1 MGALLAEGA
10 LTMAEIRTVTTLE
23 AKAVEIKRVIG
34 QYERYLA
41 QAKADLAA
49 VNATIAL
56 FTNDGKTDNIL
67 PYERIQK
74 LMGRGETL
82 PIVLAALRAKGPL
95 TTRQLAVAV
104 MEAKGLD
111 MGDTV
116 LLKVITTRLINIL
129 KPDLRK
135 GRIGDGG
142 KHRGMRIWT
151 TPRAAHD

>member
-23 AKAVEIKRVIG
+23 AKAEEIRRVIK
-34 QYERYLA
+34 QYERSLA

-56 FTNDGKTDNIL
+56 FTNDGKSEDFL

-82 PIVLAALRAKGPL
+82 PIVLDALRAQGPL

-104 MEAKGLD
+104 MQAKGLD
-111 MGDTV
+111 TGDTV
-116 LLKVITTRLINIL
+116 LAKVITSRLINIL
-129 KPDLRK
+129 KPELRK

-142 KHRGMRIWT
+142 KHHGMRVWIE
-151 TPRAAHD
+151 PRE